1 MQKFSKYLPFALFA
15 AFLML
20 GLSAFF
26 QSKPTAKDARVYKAV
41 QQYSP
46 YYLEK
51 RFGGLEIRN
60 KTDPEFKEKP
70 DNMTLFKEFEH
81 LEYKWGK
88 KHLRL
93 EGMTLLILDDNGTV
107 QSKLPLKD
115 KKELDFVRHYY
126 GVKS

>member
-20 GLSAFF
+20 GLAAFF
-26 QSKPTAKDARVYKAV
+26 QSKPAAKNARVYKAV

-51 RFGGLEIRN
+51 RFGGLEIRS

-81 LEYKWGK
+81 LEYTWGK

-93 EGMTLLILDDNGTV
+93 EGMTLLIRDSNGTV
-107 QSKLPLKD
+107 LRKLPLKE
-115 KKELDFVRHYY
+115 KKELDFVERYY
-126 GVKS
+126 GVKP